1 MNDVLVVGAG
11 PGGVNA
17 AARLVEEGK
26 NVVDIAFFPEDPF
39 DLDELAKKNLRNAL
53 SPDDVARVVLRA
65 VNARRPKE
73 RYYAPFSVKIQHT
86 LLDLLPA
93 RLRDAILL
101 RVYKL
106 EKL

>member
-1 MNDVLVVGAG
+1 M
-11 PGGVNA
+11 
-17 AARLVEEGK
+17 
-26 NVVDIAFFPEDPF
+26 F

-73 RYYAPFSVKIQHT
+73 RYYAPVSVRIQHT
-86 LLDLLPA
+86 FLDLLPA